1 MSCYSNNHK
10 EKIEEKKM
18 HTHMQNLKYIR
29 KLEIMQYSP
38 ENLVTSLGY
47 CDLKFVAE
55 MIKIQL

>member
-1 MSCYSNNHK
+1 
-10 EKIEEKKM
+10 M
-18 HTHMQNLKYIR
+18 HTHMQNLKYIH